1 MGGLLRVMEP
11 DERSDRGKSEQRDSG
26 GGCEI
31 SELGGIQR
39 SLVQGYH
46 GSSSSSRVMEAQHPG
61 LQLGRGSLV
70 QAMQAAMAGNSRI
83 EGGGRAVQGG
93 YRDYPGK
100 ERADQQM
107 NAASVALVTV
117 SRAAE
122 ETKAAPQVVAA
133 TGSGAASEQLGEI
146 KKVPPKKPTKDRH
159 TKVDGRGRRIRMP
172 ATCAARIFQLT
183 RELGHKSDGETIQWL
198 LQQAEPSIIAVTG
211 TGTIPASATNMSGSI
226 RSSGSMVAG
235 GRPSTS
241 YGSMGLA
248 LRGAGPEP
256 DMRDSEMAER
266 RFMKGL
272 TGASMGF
279 HHEGFGSMGSVPP
292 GKGEQPVGHMH
303 DESERG
309 TGFLTSATAG
319 SKYGPGT
326 TSLSSQAAGL
336 MPPAAAA
343 AAAAAAVWTVAPTS
357 SRSPMPGTI
366 WMLPVTAGSSS
377 TPPASVGINQSTEQ
391 LWTSG
396 YRLAAPTST
405 SIHLGTG
412 RSGGD
417 HNNLQSASNPMMPLP
432 TQMLPSGFTLMPRI
446 NLSGLEL
453 QTAHLGAHMSMSSM
467 LLQQGSPQHP
477 GIGLGLGGVEGPYGI
492 IAPLGAYNHAG
503 RPMSSPDQYDHQRQ
517 AQQDTSNDDQ
527 QPGQQ

>member
-1 MGGLLRVMEP
+1 MSRVMEP

-26 GGCEI
+26 GCEI
-31 SELGGIQR
+31 SELGGLQR

-46 GSSSSSRVMEAQHPG
+46 GSPASSRVMEAQHPG

-70 QAMQAAMAGNSRI
+70 QAMQAAMAGSNRI
-83 EGGGRAVQGG
+83 EGGSRALGA
-93 YRDYPGK
+93 YRDYSGK

-107 NAASVALVTV
+107 NAASVPLVTV
-117 SRAAE
+117 SRAVE
-122 ETKAAPQVVAA
+122 ETKAAVAPQVQNAVVAA
-133 TGSGAASEQLGEI
+133 TSSGAASEQGGEI

-198 LQQAEPSIIAVTG
+198 LQQAEQSIIAVTG
-211 TGTIPASATNMSGSI
+211 TGTVPASAQNISGSM

-241 YGSMGLA
+241 YGPMGLA
-248 LRGAGPEP
+248 LRGAGSEP
-256 DMRDSEMAER
+256 DMRDNSEMAER

-272 TGASMGF
+272 AGASLGF
-279 HHEGFGSMGSVPP
+279 HHEGFVMGSVPP
-292 GKGEQPVGHMH
+292 GKGEQQSVGHMH

-319 SKYGPGT
+319 SKYGPGS

-336 MPPAAAA
+336 MPPPAAAA
-343 AAAAAAVWTVAPTS
+343 ALWTVAPTS
-357 SRSPMPGTI
+357 SRSPTI

-377 TPPASVGINQSTEQ
+377 TPPSSVALNQSQEQ

-396 YRLAAPTST
+396 YRLAAPANT

-412 RSGGD
+412 RGGD
-417 HNNLQSASNPMMPLP
+417 HNNLQSSSNPMMPLP

-453 QTAHLGAHMSMSSM
+453 QTAHLGAHMPMSSM

-477 GIGLGLGGVEGPYGI
+477 GIGLGLGGEGPYGI
-492 IAPLGAYNHAG
+492 IAPLGAYNPAG
-503 RPMSSPDQYDHQRQ
+503 RPMSSPDQYDHQRAQ
-517 AQQDTSNDDQ
+517 QQQDTSNDDQ

>member
-1 MGGLLRVMEP
+1 MEP

-31 SELGGIQR
+31 SELGGLQR

-46 GSSSSSRVMEAQHPG
+46 GSSSSSRVMETQHPG

-83 EGGGRAVQGG
+83 EGGGRALGG
-93 YRDYPGK
+93 YREYSGK

-117 SRAAE
+117 SRPVE
-122 ETKAAPQVVAA
+122 ETKAVPQVQNAVVAA
-133 TGSGAASEQLGEI
+133 TSSGAASEQGGEI

-226 RSSGSMVAG
+226 RSSGSMVG

-248 LRGAGPEP
+248 LRGTGSEP

-272 TGASMGF
+272 AGASMGF
-279 HHEGFGSMGSVPP
+279 HHEGFVMGSVPP
-292 GKGEQPVGHMH
+292 GKGEQSVGHMH

-309 TGFLTSATAG
+309 TGFLTSATTG
-319 SKYGPGT
+319 SKYGPGS

-336 MPPAAAA
+336 MPP
-343 AAAAAAVWTVAPTS
+343 AAAAVWTVAPTS

-377 TPPASVGINQSTEQ
+377 TPPASVGLNQSTEQ

-396 YRLAAPTST
+396 YRLAAPAST

-412 RSGGD
+412 RGGD

-446 NLSGLEL
+446 NLSGIEL
-453 QTAHLGAHMSMSSM
+453 QTAHLGAHMPMSSM

-477 GIGLGLGGVEGPYGI
+477 GIGLGLGGEGPYGI
-492 IAPLGAYNHAG
+492 IAPLGAYNAG

-517 AQQDTSNDDQ
+517 QQQDTSNDDQ

>member
-1 MGGLLRVMEP
+1 MEP

-31 SELGGIQR
+31 SELGGLQR

-46 GSSSSSRVMEAQHPG
+46 HGSSASSRVMEAQHPG

-70 QAMQAAMAGNSRI
+70 QAMQAAMAGSNRI
-83 EGGGRAVQGG
+83 EGGSRSLGG
-93 YRDYPGK
+93 YRDYSGK

-107 NAASVALVTV
+107 NTAASVALVTV
-117 SRAAE
+117 SRGVE
-122 ETKAAPQVVAA
+122 ETKAAVAAPQVQNAVVVA
-133 TGSGAASEQLGEI
+133 TSSGAASEQGGEI

-211 TGTIPASATNMSGSI
+211 TGTIPASATNISGSM

-241 YGSMGLA
+241 YGPMGLA
-248 LRGAGPEP
+248 LRGAGSEP
-256 DMRDSEMAER
+256 DNSEMAER

-272 TGASMGF
+272 AGASMGF
-279 HHEGFGSMGSVPP
+279 HHEGFVMGSVPP
-292 GKGEQPVGHMH
+292 GKGEQSVGHMH

-319 SKYGPGT
+319 SKYGPGS

-343 AAAAAAVWTVAPTS
+343 AAAALWTVAPTG
-357 SRSPMPGTI
+357 SRSSMPGTI
-366 WMLPVTAGSSS
+366 WMLPVTGGSSS
-377 TPPASVGINQSTEQ
+377 TPPTSVALNQSTEQ

-396 YRLAAPTST
+396 YRLAAPAST

-412 RSGGD
+412 RGGD
-417 HNNLQSASNPMMPLP
+417 HNNLQSSSNPMMPLP

-453 QTAHLGAHMSMSSM
+453 QTAHLGAHMPMSSM

-477 GIGLGLGGVEGPYGI
+477 GIGLGLGGEGPYGI
-492 IAPLGAYNHAG
+492 IAPLGAYNPTG
-503 RPMSSPDQYDHQRQ
+503 RPMSSSPDQYDHQRAQ
-517 AQQDTSNDDQ
+517 QQQQQDTSNDDQ